1 VFVGGL
7 KSTGISA
14 TAGALLMATNSWR
27 YRRRCRPTSTPTGP
41 CPTPGGTIRPDVL
54 LTGCFGW
61 NNLGLEF
68 SSPSHGCCRDALHV
82 NHVNGNQAAESMLAF
97 LLSLVEMRFMQ
108 NALTVFHEPALAELA
123 AQ

>member
-1 VFVGGL
+1 M
-7 KSTGISA
+7 T
-14 TAGALLMATNSWR
+14 TNPSRPGRW
-27 YRRRCRPTSTPTGP
+27 CRPASTPTGP
-41 CPTPGGTIRPDVL
+41 RPTPGGTTRPDLL

-68 SSPSHGCCRDALHV
+68 SSPSHGGCRNALHV